1 MKILV
6 IKFMHIGDVL
16 LITPLLRN
24 LKHHFPNARIDVA
37 LNKGTEEMVTEN
49 PSVGKIHIYDRP
61 RIKKLS
67 LIQRLKEEYKFART
81 IRDEKYD
88 IVINLTQGDRGITLA
103 ALSGSKQIYSY
114 PSNKHSYLNRF
125 IVKQIPKPPQ
135 KHWVD
140 KNLSVLHILEG
151 KPIKKNVEIFW
162 SKETEQKIS
171 NLLQSY
177 NIDSGNFIHLHPVSR
192 WFFKCIDDQ
201 ITAKIIDHC
210 QQILELPII
219 ITAAPDD
226 NEQKK
231 IKTILSQCKT
241 HPIDL
246 SGKLSLKETAALNK
260 KSRLY
265 IGVDTAIM
273 HISAA
278 NNTPT
283 LALFGPS
290 IPYAWGPWDNNI
302 YQSGYD
308 CLRGNQ
314 SMGKHRILQKRWE
327 CVPCDA
333 KGCNNSGVS
342 DCLMQMDLKEITDTI
357 DEMLKEV
364 Q

>member
-67 LIQRLKEEYKFART
+67 LVQRLKEEYKFART
-81 IRDEKYD
+81 IRNEKYD
-88 IVINLTQGDRGITLA
+88 IVINLTRGDRGLMLA
-103 ALSGSKQIYSY
+103 AFSGSNHVVGHKSL
-114 PSNKHSYLNRF
+114 NNLFLNRF
-125 IVKQIPKPPQ
+125 IHTPLPTLQL

-140 KNLSVLHILEG
+140 INLDALRALGKNPFE
-151 KPIKKNVEIFW
+151 KRVEIFW
-162 SKETEQKIS
+162 DKSTETRVE
-171 NLLQSY
+171 NLLETKGLK
-177 NIDSGNFIHLHPVSR
+177 NIPFIHFHPVSR
-192 WFFKCIDDQ
+192 WLFKCIEDR
-201 ITAKIIDHC
+201 IAARIIDYC
-210 QQILELPII
+210 QKNLDVPVV
-219 ITAAPDD
+219 ITAAPI
-226 NEQKK
+226 EEEKQK
-231 IKTILSQCKT
+231 IAAILAHCKT
-241 HPIDL
+241 KPIDL
-246 SGKLSLKETAALNK
+246 CGQLTLKETAAINK
-260 KSRLY
+260 CSLFY

-278 NNTPT
+278 NDIPT
-283 LALFGPS
+283 LAFFGPS
-290 IPYAWGPWDNNI
+290 IPYAWGPWDNEFIEN
-302 YQSGYD
+302 GYL
-308 CLRGNQ
+308 CYRGNQ
-314 SMGKHRILQKRWE
+314 QMGKHRILQKRWE